1 MTHPT
6 TASGTENTTNGSSA
20 GSTPT
25 GGWPLWEVFIR
36 PNRGLSHVHAGSLHA
51 ADARMALANARD
63 LYTRRSEGVSLW
75 VVPSE
80 QITASEPDSKDS
92 YFEPAADK
100 VYRHPTF
107 YTRAEG
113 VPHL

>member
-1 MTHPT
+1 MTNVT
-6 TASGTENTTNGSSA
+6 TASADSA
-20 GSTPT
+20 ARKQ
-25 GGWPLWEVFIR
+25 WPLWEVFIR
-36 PNRGLSHVHAGSLHA
+36 SNRGLSHVHAGSLHA
-51 ADARMALANARD
+51 ADAQMALTHARD

-80 QITASEPDSKDS
+80 AITASEPDSKDA

-107 YTRAEG
+107 YARAEG

>member
-1 MTHPT
+1 MTNRTTVSGHKSTTTEVPT
-6 TASGTENTTNGSSA
+6 DS
-20 GSTPT
+20 
-25 GGWPLWEVFIR
+25 WPLWEVFIR
-36 PNRGLSHVHAGSLHA
+36 SNRGLSHVHAGSLHA
-51 ADARMALANARD
+51 ADPHMALANARD
-63 LYTRRSEGVSLW
+63 LYTRRNEGVSLW
-75 VVPSE
+75 VVPSA

-107 YTRAEG
+107 YSRAEG

>member
-1 MTHPT
+1 MTNPT
-6 TASGTENTTNGSSA
+6 TASGAENTTNG
-20 GSTPT
+20 TPS

-36 PNRGLSHVHAGSLHA
+36 SNRGLSHVHAGSLHA

-107 YTRAEG
+107 YRLPG
-113 VPHL
+113 SVDHM

>member
-1 MTHPT
+1 MTNPT
-6 TASGTENTTNGSSA
+6 TASGTENTTNGSPA

-36 PNRGLSHVHAGSLHA
+36 SNRGLSHVHAGSLHA

-100 VYRHPTF
+100 VYRLSLIHI
-107 YTRAEG
+107 
-113 VPHL
+113 